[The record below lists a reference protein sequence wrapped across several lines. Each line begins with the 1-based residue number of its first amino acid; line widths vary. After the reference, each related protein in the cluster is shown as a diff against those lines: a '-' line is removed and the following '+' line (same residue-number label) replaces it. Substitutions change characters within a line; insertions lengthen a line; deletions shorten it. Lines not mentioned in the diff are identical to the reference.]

1 MSSATFHFHG
11 NLGELL
17 AVPHKNGTVEYSLL
31 RRASV
36 KDIIEALGV
45 PHTEV
50 AGLAA
55 GDKGIDFSFIVRDQD
70 LIHVLAPCPPVDV
83 CTPTLLRP
91 EPLPVIRFLADA
103 NVAKLGRLLRM
114 AGFDVLNGK
123 DRDDAGLAELAAEEG
138 RIMLTRDRLLLRR
151 KKVVFGRL
159 VRAEDPHAQLR
170 EVVEFYGLT
179 SRLVPFSRCMVCNG
193 LLEPVAREQ
202 ILHRLEPLTRKYY
215 QVFRRCRECDRLYWA
230 GSHRQGMERVLQ
242 ELTTATRG

>member
-1 MSSATFHFHG
+1 MNTATFHFHG
-11 NLGELL
+11 DFFELL
-17 AVPHKNGTVEYSLL
+17 TAPHKNGTVEYGLL

-55 GDKGIDFSFIVRDQD
+55 GDKDIDFSFLVQDQN
-70 LIHVLAPCPPVDV
+70 LIRVLAPSPPVDV
-83 CTPTLLRP
+83 LTPTLLRP
-91 EPLPVIRFLADA
+91 QPLPAIRFLADA

-114 AGFDVLNGK
+114 AGFDVLDGK
-123 DRDDAGLAELAAEEG
+123 DRNDAGLAELAATEG

-151 KKVVFGRL
+151 KMVIFGRL

-170 EVVEFYGLT
+170 EVVEFYGLA
-179 SRLVPFSRCMVCNG
+179 SRLAPFSRCMVCNG

-202 ILHRLEPLTRKYY
+202 VLHRLEPLTRKYY

-242 ELTTATRG
+242 GLTTATRG